1 MGLKWKDLLEKL
13 PTITSAKIDPFIQK
27 ESFIDIKVMPH
38 ITSLKYHVIPKPIV
52 SGCSTECIRDLAT
65 KMLVFTCAAV
75 SCAIYGNNKLLKLK
89 LHEINLLSDTDLT

>member
-1 MGLKWKDLLEKL
+1 MYWIIEISSTIFHFKNYGLMFLSHWNRDKNIGNVCMGLKWKDLLEKL

-52 SGCSTECIRDLAT
+52 SGCSTECIRDHHL
-65 KMLVFTCAAV
+65 
-75 SCAIYGNNKLLKLK
+75 
-89 LHEINLLSDTDLT
+89 